1 MNIHTL
7 RMTPCVARRRLQ
19 KRGFGRFWVKGAVTR
34 SDGGRGGKERWRKGG
49 RGGGEEEEGGL
60 LEEWTD
66 TGSGGGGV
74 WLGEDGERA
83 ESREGEEPADLAL

>member
-1 MNIHTL
+1 ME
-7 RMTPCVARRRLQ
+7 
-19 KRGFGRFWVKGAVTR
+19 
-34 SDGGRGGKERWRKGG
+34 GGRWRKGG
-49 RGGGEEEEGGL
+49 KGGWGGL